1 MAQSC
6 ETCPLQKRKMFKELT
21 RDEER
26 FMNRFKVG
34 ELTVDPGT
42 PILMEGSNSPQLY
55 TVLEGMGLRH
65 KSTQN
70 GDRQVLNFIFPG
82 DFIGMQAGIMGEMG
96 HSVEATT
103 RMRLCVF
110 DRSNIWALY
119 KSHPSR
125 AYDLT
130 WIAAAEE
137 HFMGETL
144 LTVGQRPAEA
154 KIAWAILRIFQRGR
168 AVGLVRND
176 AMPLPYRQHDLA
188 DALGLSLVHTNKTL
202 ARLRTRQ
209 LMNWSEGT
217 LTVHDVNG
225 LAEAAGSEIEQERP
239 RPIL

>member
-6 ETCPLQKRKMFKELT
+6 ETCPLQKRSMFKELT
-21 RDEER
+21 RDEIR

-55 TVLEGMGLRH
+55 TVFDGMGLRH
-65 KSTQN
+65 KSTPS

-82 DFIGMQAGIMGEMG
+82 DFIGLQAGIMGEMG

-110 DRSNIWALY
+110 DRSNVWTLF
-119 KSHPSR
+119 KSHPAR
-125 AYDLT
+125 AYDLS
-130 WIAAAEE
+130 WIAAVEE

-144 LTVGQRPAEA
+144 LTMGQRSAEA
-154 KIAWAILRIFQRGR
+154 KIAWALLRIFQRGR
-168 AVGLVRND
+168 ALGLVRND

-209 LMNWSEGT
+209 LLNWSEGT
-217 LTVHDVNG
+217 LTVHDMKK
-225 LAEAAGSEIEQERP
+225 LAEVAEAEIEPEMR